1 MNDIKEKYLCKAPN
15 LPNKYKRKIY
25 ENINNLIYNKSA
37 EGLLFNIPQIE
48 YGQEKKRNELT
59 KSEKKKSKS
68 MEQ

>member
-25 ENINNLIYNKSA
+25 ENINNFA